1 MQNFG
6 SRGGAQPDFTPTN
19 TAFRNT
25 AGGTVFVCALLLF
38 FFTVAYMAYG
48 DKYFGFF
55 KTIYYEL
62 VAMATSAVALFL
74 YVCVSHLLRNT
85 KYATSQNI
93 KLQKYFAIALV
104 VPFLGVTVGGLLL
117 YKKQEIGRRAAQQQA
132 LLDSV
137 SPSERAAADRMRACE
152 YAQMRLHKA
161 NGASLLDA
169 DQMAH
174 SYCVLQDVA
183 HGSVATQPEA
193 LHNGNATLQ
202 TAGGGATSSPHNM
215 LQRATAQEWSVATDT
230 DRLSA
235 SIALATAATE
245 SDRADVAVRA
255 TELDACITRAASSGA
270 SASLAVKDLAAACMV
285 LLGHDD

>member
-6 SRGGAQPDFTPTN
+6 SRGGAQPDSTPTN
-19 TAFRNT
+19 TTFRNT
-25 AGGTVFVCALLLF
+25 VGGTVVVCALLLF
-38 FFTVAYMAYG
+38 LFTVAYMAYG

-62 VAMATSAVALFL
+62 VAMATSAVALFVYA
-74 YVCVSHLLRNT
+74 YVGRLLRNT

-93 KLQKYFAIALV
+93 KLQKYFAMALV
-104 VPFLGVTVGGLLL
+104 VPFLSVTVGGLLL

-132 LLDSV
+132 LLDSI
-137 SPSERAAADRMRACE
+137 SPEERATADRMRACE

-161 NGASLLDA
+161 NGASLLQA

-183 HGSVATQPEA
+183 HGSVATQPEP
-193 LHNGNATLQ
+193 LHNSSAPLQ
-202 TAGGGATSSPHNM
+202 TAEDGAAGSSHNM
-215 LQRATAQEWSVATDT
+215 LQRATAQEWSVATDA

-235 SIALATAATE
+235 AIVLATAATE
-245 SDRADVAVRA
+245 SDRGDVAVRA
-255 TELDACITRAASSGA
+255 TELDACITRAASSEA

-285 LLGHDD
+285 LLGHD